1 MKKNNLFKVVA
12 LTILATIT
20 LSWFIPVSNYQ
31 EVATQGLQK
40 IGLFDLFNYSTGVIS
55 YFGYIPLLLL
65 AIGGFYG
72 VLHKTKAYRNFIDSL
87 VKFAKAGERWVFLAI
102 IIVLFSVLGSI
113 VGEPLML
120 MFFFPLVIT
129 IILAMGY
136 DKITAI
142 LSTVGAVMVGFI
154 GTTLSYS
161 SMEAAIEMLSIETN
175 SLIWWKVGLL
185 VLSTVLLAIFTIKR
199 GEANYNSKVKAAD
212 LGLPAAGPKKTKTWP
227 IAMVFIF
234 IFVLFVL
241 GFINWSAVFN
251 VTIFDTALKSMNEFT
266 IGKVAILQDIFG
278 DVPAFGAWHLMLVPP
293 VLAFITLFTALF
305 TKVSMDD
312 AIEGYVSGM
321 KKALKPAALSLM
333 IYLVLMLSVL
343 HPYVF
348 TIISKLI
355 SSEKLNVLGL
365 ALASFVSNIFASD
378 IIYTGQTVL
387 PQIATV
393 VSSGKALNVAGL
405 VWQAVYGFSMLVVP
419 TSVTL
424 IATLSYL
431 EVSYTKYI
439 KSVWKFLLAL
449 LVLILVFALILA
461 KVVI

>member
-1 MKKNNLFKVVA
+1 MKKNNLFKMVTLLILVTVA
-12 LTILATIT
+12 
-20 LSWFIPVSNYQ
+20 LSWFIPVSNFQ
-31 EVATQGLQK
+31 DVATQGLQK

-72 VLHKTKAYRNFIDSL
+72 VLYKTKSYRNFIDSL

-102 IIVLFSVLGSI
+102 VIVLFAVLGSV

-120 MFFFPLVIT
+120 LFFFPLVIS

-142 LSTVGAVMVGFI
+142 LSTVGAVMVGFV
-154 GTTLSYS
+154 GTTLAYS
-161 SMEAAIEMLSIETN
+161 SMEIAIGALSIKTN

-185 VLSTVLLAIFTIKR
+185 VLSTILLAVFTIKR
-199 GEANYNSKVKAAD
+199 GEANYNAKLKASD
-212 LGLPAAGPKKTKTWP
+212 LDLPAAGPKKTKTWP
-227 IAMVFIF
+227 IAATFIF
-234 IFVLFVL
+234 LFVIFVL
-241 GFINWSAVFN
+241 GFINWSEVFN
-251 VTIFDTALKSMNEFT
+251 VTIFNDALSKMNEFS

-278 DVPAFGAWHLMLVPP
+278 EVPAFGSWHIMLVPP
-293 VLAFITLFTALF
+293 ILFFITLFTALF
-305 TKVSMDD
+305 SKVSIDD
-312 AIEGYVSGM
+312 AIEGYFSGM
-321 KKALKPAALSLM
+321 KKALKPAILSLM
-333 IYLVLMLSVL
+333 IYIVLMLSVL
-343 HPYVF
+343 HPFVF
-348 TIISKLI
+348 TIINKLI
-355 SSEKLNVLGL
+355 SSKKLNVLGL
-365 ALASFVSNIFASD
+365 ALASFISNIFASD

-387 PQIATV
+387 PKIAQV
-393 VSSGKALNVAGL
+393 VPAGKALDVAGL
-405 VWQAVYGFSMLVVP
+405 VWQAIYGFSMLVVP

-424 IATLSYL
+424 VAVLSYL

-461 KVVI
+461 KIVI